1 MQDDEIQDP
10 LKSLDKIYEP
20 DERQSSFI
28 ADLPDIHKSLA
39 SITLNDAVPLAVKQL
54 FETAKNLSLYTWF
67 VYRFHQPA
75 ELISFAAMEM
85 ALRQRYLSENPDL
98 PESQKKKL
106 SLYKLLQHAKKEK
119 WLRNEGFKNRYAIAL
134 HNAEIKKASE
144 ALSVSDLKEGQS
156 LLLED
161 PTEEEIALAMSE
173 LDMVAVIS
181 DHAHIIRNNLAHG
194 SETLHWNSIG
204 TIALNAEVINQI
216 YTSFTKKLPHIDK
229 L

>member
-1 MQDDEIQDP
+1 MQNNEIQDP

-28 ADLPDIHKSLA
+28 ADLPDIHKLLA

-85 ALRQRYLSENPDL
+85 ALRHRYLSENPDL
-98 PESQKKKL
+98 PESQKKLL

-119 WLRNEGFKNRYAIAL
+119 WLRNEGFKNRYAIAR
-134 HNAEIKKASE
+134 HNAEIRKASE

-173 LDMVAVIS
+173 LDMVAAIS
-181 DHAHIIRNNLAHG
+181 DHSNKIRNDLAHG
-194 SETLHWNSIG
+194 SETLHWNSIS

-216 YTSFTKKLPHIDK
+216 YPCT
-229 L
+229 

>member
-28 ADLPDIHKSLA
+28 ADLSDIHQSLA

-85 ALRQRYLSENPDL
+85 ALRHRYLSENPDI
-98 PESQKKKL
+98 PKSQKKLL
-106 SLYKLLQHAKKEK
+106 SLYRLLQHAKKEK
-119 WLRNEGFKNRYAIAL
+119 WLRNEGFKNRYAIARQ
-134 HNAEIKKASE
+134 NAELKKASE
-144 ALSVSDLKEGQS
+144 ALSVSDLEEGQS
-156 LLLED
+156 LLIED
-161 PTEEEIALAMSE
+161 PTKEEIAIAMNE
-173 LDMVAVIS
+173 LDMVTAIS
-181 DHAHIIRNNLAHG
+181 DHAHKIRNDLAHG
-194 SETLHWNSIG
+194 SETLHWESIS
-204 TIALNAEVINQI
+204 TLALNAEVINQI
-216 YTSFTKKLPHIDK
+216 YP
-229 L
+229 